1 MASEPSIVEVA
12 ETGGGKFIQSARIGR
27 HALTMDEPVAV
38 GGNDAG
44 PGPYDFLLMAL
55 GGCTA
60 MTLRMYAERKGL
72 ALRNVSVRLS
82 HRRIHAEDCWDCE
95 SKGEAQIS
103 EILLDITLD
112 GDLSDAERQRL
123 LEIAHK
129 CPVHRTLTG
138 EIKVRARL
146 A

>member
-1 MASEPSIVEVA
+1 MAGEPTVVEVQ
-12 ETGGGKFIQSARIGR
+12 ETGTGKFTQTARVGR
-27 HALTMDEPVAV
+27 HALTMDEPVAL

-60 MTLRMYAERKGL
+60 MTLRMYAERKKL
-72 ALRNVSVRLS
+72 ALRSVKVTLV
-82 HRRIHAEDCWDCE
+82 HRRLHAEDCWDCE
-95 SKGEAQIS
+95 TKVDGQIS
-103 EILLDITLD
+103 EIMLDIALD
-112 GDLSDAERQRL
+112 GDFSADERQRL

-146 A
+146 V

>member
-1 MASEPSIVEVA
+1 MSGETSVVEVR
-12 ETGGGKFIQSARIGR
+12 ETNTGKFIQTARAGR
-27 HALTMDEPVAV
+27 HALTMDEPTSV

-60 MTLRMYAERKGL
+60 MTLRMYADRKKL
-72 ALRNVSVRLS
+72 ALRNVAVQLS
-82 HRRIHAEDCWDCE
+82 HRRVHAEDCWDCLTP
-95 SKGEAQIS
+95 GDGHIS
-103 EILLDITLD
+103 EIVLDITLE
-112 GDLSDAERQRL
+112 GDLSTEERQRL

-129 CPVHRTLTG
+129 CPVHRTMTG